1 MLVFTLLT
9 FKSMSQTVTKTND
22 SLTVIPTK
30 HLKLMIKDLEAG
42 DKCSKKLSLV
52 ENNLSLCETKNQHLD
67 SLLSIVDSKETLYK
81 ENISSYQSIISVKDS
96 QIKKLK
102 KSKRLISVG
111 GTIIIILTLIL

>member
-1 MLVFTLLT
+1 
-9 FKSMSQTVTKTND
+9 
-22 SLTVIPTK
+22 
-30 HLKLMIKDLEAG
+30 MIKDLEAG